1 MHIRPL
7 MLGLMVLGLDLG
19 RFNTDL
25 TILCVRD
32 RTGQKFIKSVSIKL
46 YKFLN
51 QGQGGFERFRP
62 TAYSEQSAC

>member
-1 MHIRPL
+1 
-7 MLGLMVLGLDLG
+7 MLGLMVLGQDLG

-32 RTGQKFIKSVSIKL
+32 RAGQRFIKSVSIKL

-51 QGQGGFERFRP
+51 QGQGGFERLRP
-62 TAYSEQSAC
+62 TQNSQRDVLHASPLT